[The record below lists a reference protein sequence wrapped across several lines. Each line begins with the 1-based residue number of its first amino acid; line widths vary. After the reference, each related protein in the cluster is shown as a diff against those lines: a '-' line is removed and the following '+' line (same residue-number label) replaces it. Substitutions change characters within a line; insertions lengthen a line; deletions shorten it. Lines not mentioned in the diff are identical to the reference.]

1 MHNSVEHLIDELKH
15 EYKLNENEVT
25 QIKIDMNES
34 RYYTDKIAN
43 SIWYNLINKDIFKNN
58 MLLSLID
65 KKINTA
71 MRNESAIVR

>member
-43 SIWYNLINKDIFKNN
+43 SIWYNLINKDIIKNN